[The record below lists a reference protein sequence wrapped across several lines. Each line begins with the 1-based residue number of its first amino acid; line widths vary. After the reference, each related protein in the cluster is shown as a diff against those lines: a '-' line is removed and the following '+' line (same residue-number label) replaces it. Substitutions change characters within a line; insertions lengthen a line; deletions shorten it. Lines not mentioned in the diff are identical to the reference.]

1 VLVLGLVLVLEV
13 ESPQPLSKPR
23 GSDMEA
29 SVKSQAAPDL
39 TFSPLALVKRRIYQ
53 FLSLIFLSRRRS
65 GLVSVPVK
73 QSAFY
78 YTQK

>member
-1 VLVLGLVLVLEV
+1 
-13 ESPQPLSKPR
+13 
-23 GSDMEA
+23 MEA